1 MVPSKKTFEFT
12 IQHRFGTINNGYTD
26 MYGIF
31 ASANMRLGWNYT
43 PIDNLQLGVGICKEN
58 MQWDG
63 NVKYAIIQQA
73 VSNGCPVSVTYFGDM
88 AVSTLPMNGNFVRD
102 ADRIS
107 YFNQLMVARKIT
119 SRFSVQVA
127 PSLSYF
133 NNVEGYVSSDGSTK
147 PKMKNSH
154 YAIAVMGRY
163 KLNKAISVIANYDQP
178 LTQHPTNNPNP
189 NISFGIDLGT
199 AGHSFQ
205 LFAGN
210 YQSILQ
216 QSNNFYNQ
224 NDYLLSRYCIGFNIT
239 RRWYD
244 FFSKK

>member
-1 MVPSKKTFEFT
+1 M
-12 IQHRFGTINNGYTD
+12 
-26 MYGIF
+26 
-31 ASANMRLGWNYT
+31 
-43 PIDNLQLGVGICKEN
+43 
-58 MQWDG
+58 
-63 NVKYAIIQQA
+63 
-73 VSNGCPVSVTYFGDM
+73 
-88 AVSTLPMNGNFVRD
+88 
-102 ADRIS
+102 
-107 YFNQLMVARKIT
+107 
-119 SRFSVQVA
+119 
-127 PSLSYF
+127 
-133 NNVEGYVSSDGSTK
+133 
-147 PKMKNSH
+147 
-154 YAIAVMGRY
+154 
-163 KLNKAISVIANYDQP
+163 NKAISVIANYDQP

-189 NISFGIDLGT
+189 NISFGIDLGS